1 MPPKDGES
9 RLRLSRLIIHKIE
22 RIENVMFPK
31 YFVIGAFNAALA
43 IALGAFGAHGLEDR
57 VSDHYLG
64 VFETAVR
71 YHMYSALGLMLIALL
86 SQHMNDGKRV
96 LIGARLVLTGTII
109 FSGSLYLLVLSGF
122 SKLGMITPIGGV
134 AMIAGWICV
143 IAAAYKAGKTNKR

>member
-1 MPPKDGES
+1 
-9 RLRLSRLIIHKIE
+9 
-22 RIENVMFPK
+22 MFPK
-31 YFVIGAFNAALA
+31 YFVIGAINAALA

-71 YHMYSALGLMLIALL
+71 YHMYSALGLMLISLL
-86 SQHMNDGKRV
+86 SLHLNDNKRV
-96 LIGARLVLTGTII
+96 LIGARLIFTGTVI

-134 AMIAGWICV
+134 AMIAGWIFV
-143 IAAAYKAGKTNKR
+143 IMAAYKAGIKRIK